1 MGKESLLLNH
11 SHFIS
16 LSLHLL
22 DKIFEYFTFTLFN
35 TLLYLDLVPLID
47 IDTSTLLG

>member
-11 SHFIS
+11 SHSIS

-22 DKIFEYFTFTLFN
+22 DKIFEYFTLFN